1 MLVVAALASA
11 TAWALDFTGNDTASG
26 TLDSGAL
33 EQDIN
38 FRDSSSA
45 GSASISNPSDSFA
58 TFFLDDSNAGSAS
71 ISNSDG
77 GLTIFD
83 GRSSAA
89 NSTIDGDV
97 QFLGQSTAGNARLSV
112 GFGSILFAGQS
123 SAGDA
128 EIRVIGANSVAVFAE
143 RSTAGNARL
152 ISESGGFFSFTGG
165 GPNDD
170 GILSAGSIEGDGV
183 FDLGSV
189 RLGVGGNNLSTEVSG
204 SIMGGVDSALI
215 KRGSGVLTLSGF
227 NSSFTGELIVEQ
239 GLVNFGDPSS
249 LGSGSL
255 TLNGGGLQWAVDNGF
270 DISDR
275 LAPLGPNGGVFDTN
289 GNDVLLSS
297 AIVGSG
303 SLTKTGAGL
312 LDLLG
317 PASYSGATIVQAGTL
332 RQGSSGGFVQNG
344 AYVID
349 GGALDLNSV
358 GLSMGSLSGSGGQVL
373 LGSADLVVDQALDT
387 SYAGAISGSGG
398 LSKLGAG
405 LLLLEGEN
413 DYSGLTQV
421 SDGTLRQGGA
431 GAFVAGGSYLVS
443 GGVLDLNG
451 FDLSM
456 GSLSGSGGEVAL
468 GGADLTLVQTS
479 DSSFSGVISGSGGLI
494 KQGDGLLLLSGA
506 NSYSGTTRIDGGTL
520 RQGAAGALAGGDYAI
535 NAGVLDLNGFD
546 LDMGSLSGSGG
557 EVALGAA
564 NLGIDQT
571 VDGTFSGV
579 IGGSGGLRKSG
590 DGTLVLAGANSYGGV
605 TQVTGGTLRQGSAG
619 AFVDGGVY
627 VVEFGV
633 LDLNGFDLSM
643 SALTGG
649 GGEVALGS
657 ADLTL
662 AMESSGN
669 FSGSISGSGSLIKQ
683 GDGLLMLSGDSSYS
697 GATKLRGGT
706 LLQGSPGAFVS
717 GGDYVIDGGVLDLN
731 DFALSMGSLSGNGG
745 EVALGSA
752 DLTLVQAVDGSFL
765 GVISG
770 SGGLIKQGGGTLTL
784 SGNNSYSGVTRVEAG
799 TLRQDSAGGLVSGG
813 AYELGGGVLDLGGFD
828 LSMSAL
834 AGAGGQVALSG
845 ATLTVDQASDTS
857 FAGAILGSGAFVKD
871 GPGTLDL
878 GGSHGI
884 AGITEVR
891 GGTLVVNGSLLS
903 AIQVQ
908 SGGTL
913 GGAGSVG
920 NVQINSGG
928 TLAPGNSIGTL
939 NVAGDLIFSPGS
951 VYQVET
957 DAAGNADQVMVS
969 GLASLAGTVQVLAE
983 NGTYAPATS
992 YGILS
997 AGQLSGQFDSVSSNL
1012 AFLDPSLSY
1021 AGNAVTLTLTRN
1033 DTSFSSLART
1043 PNQVAFAQAAESLD
1057 EDNEVYRTL
1066 LDLGE
1071 DEVADTFNKLSGD
1084 AHASIASA
1092 VMFDDLNLSRAP
1104 LGNLRRNLASPER
1117 ALPYWVQVGGGRQ
1130 RIDDDGNAGEII
1142 QDHESMLFGGDWPVY
1157 GDWRLGGAFGYG
1169 QEQLDVDSRDAKA
1182 DSDSYRYALYGG
1194 RDVELSRGTLKLFG
1208 GGGYSQH
1215 QIDSQRDVR
1224 LIDGPERLTRQY
1236 DVNTAQGFG
1245 ELAWHLKFDEPAYV
1259 EPFVGLL
1266 LIDQR
1271 SDSFSEQGG
1280 AAALSA
1286 DSQRNELL
1294 STSLGVRGQQLFQL
1308 AERDLLLN
1316 GSFTWRQINGDLR
1329 PELDLQL
1336 EGGDKFRVLGTEL
1349 PRNSFLVELN
1359 LDYSITPNIVLD
1371 VDYNGVFSDSSEA
1384 NNIAF
1389 NLRWKM

>member
-1 MLVVAALASA
+1 MGCNKGRGRGAVRAGGGLPLAVLVCGGVALNALAPPA
-11 TAWALDFTGNDTASG
+11 AAIDFNGN
-26 TLDSGAL
+26 
-33 EQDIN
+33 E
-38 FRDSSSA
+38 SA
-45 GSASISNPSDSFA
+45 GDAVIDN
-58 TFFLDDSNAGSAS
+58 
-71 ISNSDG
+71 
-77 GLTIFD
+77 
-83 GRSSAA
+83 
-89 NSTIDGDV
+89 TIDGVNFND
-97 QFLGQSTAGNARLSV
+97 QSTAGSATITNSFSGLTFFNDQSTA
-112 GFGSILFAGQS
+112 GSATIRSENGGATIFAGQS
-123 SAGDA
+123 SAGNALIISGEEGRTLFTD
-128 EIRVIGANSVAVFAE
+128 NSDGG
-143 RSTAGNARL
+143 TARL
-152 ISESGGFFSFTGG
+152 VAENSGVVDFSEAQGPDGAGRFSV
-165 GPNDD
+165 
-170 GILSAGSIEGDGV
+170 GSIEGNGG
-183 FDLGSV
+183 FELGSAV
-189 RLGVGGNNLSTEVSG
+189 VAVGSNNLNTQVTGSLSG
-204 SIMGGVDSALI
+204 DVDGTLI
-215 KRGSGVLTLSGF
+215 KVGSGTLTVRGENA
-227 NSSFTGELIVEQ
+227 NSFASAIRIEGGLI
-239 GLVNFGDPSS
+239 NFDGGDS
-249 LGSGSL
+249 LGSGSIVL
-255 TLNGGGLQWAVDNGF
+255 DGGGLQWGDASSF
-270 DISDR
+270 DISSR
-275 LAPLGPNGGVFDTN
+275 LEALGAAGGTFDTN
-289 GNDVLLSS
+289 GNDVLLSG
-297 AIVGSG
+297 AIGGSG
-303 SLTKTGAGL
+303 SLTKAGAGV

-373 LGSADLVVDQALDT
+373 LGGADLLVDQALDT

-405 LLLLEGEN
+405 LLLLEGNN

-431 GAFVAGGSYLVS
+431 GGFVAGGSYLVS

-564 NLGIDQT
+564 NLGIDQA

-605 TQVTGGTLRQGSAG
+605 TQVSGGTLRQGSAG
-619 AFVDGGVY
+619 AFVAGGDYVIDG
-627 VVEFGV
+627 GV
-633 LDLNGFDLSM
+633 LDLNGFDLNMNS
-643 SALTGG
+643 LTGG
-649 GGEVALGS
+649 AGEVALGS

-662 AMESSGN
+662 TLASG
-669 FSGSISGSGSLIKQ
+669 GSFAGAISGSGGLIKQ
-683 GDGLLMLSGDSSYS
+683 GDGLLMLAGANTYS
-697 GATKLRGGT
+697 GATQLRGGT
-706 LLQGSPGAFVS
+706 LLQGSAGGFA

-765 GVISG
+765 GIISG

-799 TLRQDSAGGLVSGG
+799 TLRQDSAGGLVPGG
-813 AYELGGGVLDLGGFD
+813 AYELGGGALDLGGFD
-828 LSMSAL
+828 LSMGSL
-834 AGAGGQVALSG
+834 SGSGGQVLLGG
-845 ATLTVDQASDTS
+845 ADLLVDQASDTS
-857 FAGAILGSGAFVKD
+857 FAGAILGSGAFIKD

-884 AGITEVR
+884 DGITEVR
-891 GGTLVVNGSLLS
+891 GGTLAVNGSLLS

-908 SGGTL
+908 SGATL

-920 NVQINSGG
+920 SVLINSGG

-957 DAAGNADQVMVS
+957 DAAGNADQVLVS

-992 YGILS
+992 YDILS

-1271 SDSFSEQGG
+1271 SDSFSEKGG

>member
-1 MLVVAALASA
+1 
-11 TAWALDFTGNDTASG
+11 
-26 TLDSGAL
+26 
-33 EQDIN
+33 
-38 FRDSSSA
+38 
-45 GSASISNPSDSFA
+45 
-58 TFFLDDSNAGSAS
+58 
-71 ISNSDG
+71 
-77 GLTIFD
+77 
-83 GRSSAA
+83 
-89 NSTIDGDV
+89 
-97 QFLGQSTAGNARLSV
+97 
-112 GFGSILFAGQS
+112 
-123 SAGDA
+123 
-128 EIRVIGANSVAVFAE
+128 
-143 RSTAGNARL
+143 
-152 ISESGGFFSFTGG
+152 
-165 GPNDD
+165 
-170 GILSAGSIEGDGV
+170 
-183 FDLGSV
+183 
-189 RLGVGGNNLSTEVSG
+189 
-204 SIMGGVDSALI
+204 
-215 KRGSGVLTLSGF
+215 
-227 NSSFTGELIVEQ
+227 
-239 GLVNFGDPSS
+239 
-249 LGSGSL
+249 
-255 TLNGGGLQWAVDNGF
+255 
-270 DISDR
+270 
-275 LAPLGPNGGVFDTN
+275 
-289 GNDVLLSS
+289 
-297 AIVGSG
+297 
-303 SLTKTGAGL
+303 
-312 LDLLG
+312 
-317 PASYSGATIVQAGTL
+317 
-332 RQGSSGGFVQNG
+332 VQNG
-344 AYVID
+344 AYVVN

-373 LGSADLVVDQALDT
+373 LGSADLLVDQAVDT
-387 SYAGAISGSGG
+387 SYAGAISGTGG
-398 LSKLGAG
+398 LTKLGAG
-405 LLLLEGEN
+405 LLLLEGNN
-413 DYSGLTQV
+413 DYGGLTQV
-421 SDGTLRQGGA
+421 SAGTLRQGSA
-431 GAFVAGGSYLVS
+431 GAFVAGGGYLVS

-468 GGADLTLVQTS
+468 GSADLTLVQAS
-479 DSSFSGVISGSGGLI
+479 DGSFSGVISGSGGLI
-494 KQGDGLLLLSGA
+494 KQGGGLLLLSGA

-520 RQGAAGALAGGDYAI
+520 RQGEAGALAGGDYSV

-590 DGTLVLAGANSYGGV
+590 DGTLVLTGANSYGGV
-605 TQVTGGTLRQGSAG
+605 TQVSGGTLRQGSAG
-619 AFVDGGVY
+619 AFV
-627 VVEFGV
+627 
-633 LDLNGFDLSM
+633 
-643 SALTGG
+643 A
-649 GGEVALGS
+649 
-657 ADLTL
+657 
-662 AMESSGN
+662 
-669 FSGSISGSGSLIKQ
+669 
-683 GDGLLMLSGDSSYS
+683 
-697 GATKLRGGT
+697 
-706 LLQGSPGAFVS
+706 

-731 DFALSMGSLSGNGG
+731 GFDLNMNSLTGGAGEVALGSADLTLTLASGGSFAGAISGSGGLIKQGDGLLMLAGANTYSGATQLRGGTLLQGSAGGFAGGDYVIDGGVLDLNGFALSMGSLSGSGG

-752 DLTLVQAVDGSFL
+752 DLTLVQESDGSFS

-770 SGGLIKQGGGTLTL
+770 SGGLIKQGGGTLAL
-784 SGNNSYSGVTRVEAG
+784 SGNNSYSGTTRVEAG
-799 TLRQDSAGGLVSGG
+799 TLRQDSTGGLVSGG
-813 AYELGGGVLDLGGFD
+813 AYELSGGVLDLGGLD
-828 LSMSAL
+828 LGMGAL
-834 AGAGGQVALSG
+834 AGTGGQVALSG
-845 ATLTVDQASDTS
+845 ATLTVNQASDTS
-857 FAGAILGSGAFVKD
+857 FAGTLSGSGTFVKD
-871 GPGTLDL
+871 GAGLLDL
-878 GGSHGI
+878 TGSSSLSGS
-884 AGITEVR
+884 GEVSGSVEVR
-891 GGTLVVNGSLLS
+891 GGTLAVNGSLLS

-908 SGGTL
+908 SGATL
-913 GGAGSVG
+913 GGTGSVG
-920 NVQINSGG
+920 NVLINSGG

-939 NVAGDLIFSPGS
+939 NVDGDLIFSPGS

-957 DAAGNADQVMVS
+957 DAAGNADQVLVS

-992 YGILS
+992 YSILS

-1043 PNQVAFAQAAESLD
+1043 PNQQAFAQAAESLG

-1142 QDHESMLFGGDWPVY
+1142 QDHESLLLGGDWPVY

-1169 QEQLDVDSRDAKA
+1169 QEQLDVDSRDAEA

-1224 LIDGPERLTRQY
+1224 LIDGPERLSRQY

-1245 ELAWHLKFDEPAYV
+1245 ELAWHLEFDEPAYV

-1271 SDSFSEQGG
+1271 SDSFSEKGG

-1286 DSQRNELL
+1286 DSQRSELL

-1316 GSFTWRQINGDLR
+1316 GSLTWRQINGDLR

>member
-1 MLVVAALASA
+1 MDSVTPGRVARRALLVVAPLASA

-89 NSTIDGDV
+89 NSTIAGDV

-204 SIMGGVDSALI
+204 SIMGAVDSALI

-275 LAPLGPNGGVFDTN
+275 LAPLGPNGGIFDTN
-289 GNDVLLSS
+289 GNLV
-297 AIVGSG
+297 V
-303 SLTKTGAGL
+303 
-312 LDLLG
+312 
-317 PASYSGATIVQAGTL
+317 
-332 RQGSSGGFVQNG
+332 
-344 AYVID
+344 
-349 GGALDLNSV
+349 
-358 GLSMGSLSGSGGQVL
+358 
-373 LGSADLVVDQALDT
+373 LGSAI
-387 SYAGAISGSGG
+387 GGSG
-398 LSKLGAG
+398 A
-405 LLLLEGEN
+405 
-413 DYSGLTQV
+413 
-421 SDGTLRQGGA
+421 
-431 GAFVAGGSYLVS
+431 
-443 GGVLDLNG
+443 
-451 FDLSM
+451 
-456 GSLSGSGGEVAL
+456 
-468 GGADLTLVQTS
+468 
-479 DSSFSGVISGSGGLI
+479 LI
-494 KQGDGLLLLSGA
+494 KTGDGLLLLAAA
-506 NSYSGTTRIDGGTL
+506 NGYSGGTVL
-520 RQGAAGALAGGDYAI
+520 EGGALAGTVEGALP
-535 NAGVLDLNGFD
+535 NATAYTVNGGTLELSSFD
-546 LDMGSLSGSGG
+546 LQMSS
-557 EVALGAA
+557 
-564 NLGIDQT
+564 
-571 VDGTFSGV
+571 
-579 IGGSGGLRKSG
+579 
-590 DGTLVLAGANSYGGV
+590 LAG
-605 TQVTGGTLRQGSAG
+605 TGGTIQI
-619 AFVDGGVY
+619 
-627 VVEFGV
+627 
-633 LDLNGFDLSM
+633 M
-643 SALTGG
+643 S
-649 GGEVALGS
+649 
-657 ADLTL
+657 
-662 AMESSGN
+662 
-669 FSGSISGSGSLIKQ
+669 
-683 GDGLLMLSGDSSYS
+683 
-697 GATKLRGGT
+697 
-706 LLQGSPGAFVS
+706 
-717 GGDYVIDGGVLDLN
+717 
-731 DFALSMGSLSGNGG
+731 
-745 EVALGSA
+745 
-752 DLTLVQAVDGSFL
+752 
-765 GVISG
+765 
-770 SGGLIKQGGGTLTL
+770 
-784 SGNNSYSGVTRVEAG
+784 
-799 TLRQDSAGGLVSGG
+799 
-813 AYELGGGVLDLGGFD
+813 
-828 LSMSAL
+828 
-834 AGAGGQVALSG
+834 
-845 ATLTVDQASDTS
+845 TLTVNQASDTS
-857 FAGAILGSGAFVKD
+857 FAGALSGSGSFIKD
-871 GPGTLDL
+871 GAGTLDL
-878 GGSHGI
+878 SGSHGI

-891 GGTLVVNGSLLS
+891 GGTLAVNGSLLS

-920 NVQINSGG
+920 NVLINSGG

-957 DAAGNADQVMVS
+957 DAAGNADQVLVS

-992 YGILS
+992 YDILS

-1271 SDSFSEQGG
+1271 SDSFSEKGG